1 MFICYSEEF
10 KCRYCLDVFVERQR
24 PLLLHKK
31 YLGSAHSSYNL
42 KYKENIYILVI
53 GLNVSR
59 FNNDSVLLIIAE
71 KLKTV
76 ILMCWG
82 EHRKVYLFW
91 FWKHFE
97 TVKYGE
103 KYNYFLKFINIARLF
118 FEIKFGIGIINI
130 V

>member
-31 YLGSAHSSYNL
+31 YLGSAHSLYNL

-71 KLKTV
+71 KLKIEFDVLGRTPESIFV
-76 ILMCWG
+76 L
-82 EHRKVYLFW
+82 VL
-91 FWKHFE
+91 E
-97 TVKYGE
+97 T
-103 KYNYFLKFINIARLF
+103 F
-118 FEIKFGIGIINI
+118 
-130 V
+130 